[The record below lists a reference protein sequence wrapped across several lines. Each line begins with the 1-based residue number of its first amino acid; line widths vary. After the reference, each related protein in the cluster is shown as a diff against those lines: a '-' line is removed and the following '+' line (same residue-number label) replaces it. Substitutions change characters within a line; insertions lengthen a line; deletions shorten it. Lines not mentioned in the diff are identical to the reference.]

1 MKVNHKYL
9 RTGLLL
15 LAGVA
20 QIDRAIAQQ
29 VQDASQP
36 ATLPPIQVHG
46 AALSSYSPFSGDD
59 TVNDL
64 KQVSAASKTGT
75 KLEDLPSNAQ
85 VIPRVVLSQQ
95 GATM

>member
-1 MKVNHKYL
+1 MKVDHKYL

-15 LAGVA
+15 LAGAA

-29 VQDASQP
+29 VQDAPQP

-46 AALSSYSPFSGDD
+46 AALSSYSPFGGDD
-59 TVNDL
+59 TINDP

-75 KLEDLPSNAQ
+75 KLEDLPSNA
-85 VIPRVVLSQQ
+85 
-95 GATM
+95 